1 MYPLRAVLF
10 CVAVLSVPVAC
21 AQIPVDTVRSLM
33 PFRTDEDSLQG
44 AILSADHDITHVLS
58 GAPGSFVY
66 DFGAFGWPTSWS
78 FNGLSPQA
86 VQLYFGPIPF
96 NDLLTGRPRYDLLPT
111 ALLRYPKI
119 DPGLPGAVVGIQTEL
134 RTVDTRKPNTQLHY
148 QAGGHGLQRVT
159 GLHAQQSSSML
170 GLPGRFQ
177 GLFAYS
183 GAAAAGDYPGSRLRR
198 QRQLLLRTRYQR
210 YTWSLEL
217 LYLHNQ
223 RRLGAH
229 SGVRGAGD
237 TRYNRLIAQVTDEH
251 RTRRTVRNDFLSTL
265 KTRLLTASVNLSTQ
279 SLYYEGVGAAAR
291 RLGVAVH
298 RDLRIGR
305 HRLHLRG
312 DGYTQ
317 RISSGSALPIG
328 HSTSL
333 IEVQVRDS
341 LKFKTGYLLAQG
353 IVRKQN
359 ADWGPGGRLRWE
371 STLLSFRPYVE
382 LSHSAA
388 PRPLTGW
395 GKYLIS
401 GKVDTGS
408 ITQASGGAGLYRG
421 RFSVQPYGFV
431 TSAQNAPDYK
441 AWITGSAQV
450 VSDTYVTYGAGIR
463 VSLSSK
469 PERGLFAALNAAM
482 TGTRESELDSGRLL
496 PQCVSSGQVGF
507 RVVLFTG
514 DLRLNTSVR
523 GRSWSTMVSRALHA
537 PTGLLVIPNKLRA
550 LSTLDQPSNALLEI
564 PATESAPVDA
574 SYTLDLVL
582 EGGVRTATVYIIYEN
597 ITSGTHLM
605 SGNELVPD
613 YPLPAQQLRFGV
625 YWPIAN

>member
-21 AQIPVDTVRSLM
+21 AQIPVDIVRSLM
-33 PFRTDEDSLQG
+33 PFRTGEDSLEG
-44 AILSADHDITHVLS
+44 AILSADHDITHALS
-58 GAPGSFVY
+58 RAPGSFVY

-78 FNGLSPQA
+78 FNGLSPQIA
-86 VQLYFGPIPF
+86 QLYFGPILF

-134 RTVDTRKPNTQLHY
+134 RTADTRKPYTQLHY
-148 QAGGHGLQRVT
+148 QAGGQGLQRVT

-198 QRQLLLRTRYQR
+198 QRQLLLRARYQR

-229 SGVRGAGD
+229 SGVQGAGD
-237 TRYNRLIAQVTDEH
+237 ARYNRLIAQVSGEH
-251 RTRRTVRNDFLSTL
+251 QTRRTVRNDFLSTL
-265 KTRLLTASVNLSTQ
+265 RTRLLTASIYLSTQ

-291 RLGVAVH
+291 RLGVTVQ
-298 RDLRIGR
+298 RDFRIGR
-305 HRLHLRG
+305 HRLQVRG
-312 DGYTQ
+312 DAYTQ

-333 IEVQVRDS
+333 IELQVRDS
-341 LKFKTGYLLAQG
+341 LRFNTGYLLAQG

-359 ADWGPGGRLRWE
+359 TIWGPGGRLRWE
-371 STLLSFRPYVE
+371 STLVRFRPYLE

-388 PRPLTGW
+388 PSPATGW
-395 GKYLIS
+395 GEYLIN
-401 GKVDTGS
+401 GMAEKGS
-408 ITQASGGAGLYRG
+408 ITQASGGAGLHKG

-431 TSAQNAPDYK
+431 TSAQNAPDYREV
-441 AWITGSAQV
+441 IIDSVQV

-463 VSLSSK
+463 LSVSSK
-469 PERGLFAALNAAM
+469 PERGLYATLNAAM
-482 TGTRESELDSGRLL
+482 IGTGKTGLDTGQLF
-496 PQCVSSGQVGF
+496 PEWVSSGQLGF
-507 RVVLFTG
+507 KVVLFTG

-523 GRSWSTMVSRALHA
+523 GRSWSAMVSRALHA
-537 PTGLLVIPNKLRA
+537 PTGLLVIPSAER
-550 LSTLDQPSNALLEI
+550 
-564 PATESAPVDA
+564 APVDA

-582 EGGVRTATVYIIYEN
+582 EGGIRTATIYIIYEN
-597 ITSGTHLM
+597 ITSGTRLM

-613 YPLPAQQLRFGV
+613 YPLPAQQWRFGV
-625 YWPIAN
+625 YWPIVN

>member
-1 MYPLRAVLF
+1 MYPLRAVLC

-33 PFRTDEDSLQG
+33 PFRTEEDSLQG

-58 GAPGSFVY
+58 GMPGSFVY

-78 FNGLSPQA
+78 INGLSPQA

-96 NDLLTGRPRYDLLPT
+96 NDMLTGRPRYDLLPT
-111 ALLRYPKI
+111 TLLRNPGI

-134 RTVDTRKPNTQLHY
+134 RTADTRKPYTQLHY
-148 QAGGHGLQRVT
+148 QAGGNGLQRVT
-159 GLHAQQSSSML
+159 GLHAQQSSSIF

-229 SGVRGAGD
+229 SGVQGAGEA
-237 TRYNRLIAQVTDEH
+237 RYNRLIAQVSGEH
-251 RTRRTVRNDFLSTL
+251 QTRRTVRNDFLSTL

-291 RLGVAVH
+291 RLGVTVQ
-298 RDLRIGR
+298 RNLRISR
-305 HRLHLRG
+305 HRLHVRG
-312 DGYTQ
+312 DAYAQ

-371 STLLSFRPYVE
+371 STLFSFRPYLE

-388 PRPLTGW
+388 PQPLTGW

-401 GKVDTGS
+401 GIVDKGS
-408 ITQASGGAGLYRG
+408 ITQASGGATLHRG

-431 TSAQNAPDYK
+431 ASAQNVPDYREV
-441 AWITGSAQV
+441 IIDSVQV
-450 VSDTYVTYGAGIR
+450 ISNTYVTYGAGIR
-463 VSLSSK
+463 LRVSSK
-469 PERGLFAALNAAM
+469 PERGLYATLNAAV
-482 TGTRESELDSGRLL
+482 TGTGETELDVGPLF
-496 PQCVSSGQVGF
+496 PEWVSSGQLGF
-507 RVVLFTG
+507 KVVLFTG

-523 GRSWSTMVSRALHA
+523 GRSWSAMVSRALHA
-537 PTGLLVIPNKLRA
+537 PTGLLVIPSAER
-550 LSTLDQPSNALLEI
+550 
-564 PATESAPVDA
+564 APVDA

-582 EGGVRTATVYIIYEN
+582 EGGIRTATVYIIYEN
-597 ITSGTHLM
+597 ITSGTRLM

>member
-21 AQIPVDTVRSLM
+21 AQIPVDTMRSLM
-33 PFRTDEDSLQG
+33 PLRTDEDSLQG
-44 AILSADHDITHVLS
+44 AILSADHDITHILS
-58 GAPGSFVY
+58 GVPGSFVY

-78 FNGLSPQA
+78 INGLSPQA
-86 VQLYFGPIPF
+86 VQLYFGPILF

-111 ALLRYPKI
+111 ALLRYPQI
-119 DPGLPGAVVGIQTEL
+119 DPGLPGAVVGVQTEL
-134 RTVDTRKPNTQLHY
+134 RTADTRKPYTQLHY
-148 QAGGHGLQRVT
+148 QAGGSGLQRIT
-159 GLHAQQSSSML
+159 GLHAQQSSRML

-229 SGVRGAGD
+229 SGVQGAGEA
-237 TRYNRLIAQVTDEH
+237 RYNRLIAQVTGEH
-251 RTRRTVRNDFLSTL
+251 RTRRMVRSDFLSTL
-265 KTRLLTASVNLSTQ
+265 RTRLLTASVYLSTQ

-291 RLGVAVH
+291 RLGVTVQ
-298 RDLRIGR
+298 RDFRKGR
-305 HRLHLRG
+305 HRLHVRG
-312 DGYTQ
+312 DAYTQ
-317 RISSGSALPIG
+317 RISSGNALPIG
-328 HSTSL
+328 DRTSL
-333 IEVQVRDS
+333 VEVQVSDS
-341 LKFKTGYLLAQG
+341 LRFKTGYLLAQG
-353 IVRKQN
+353 IVRKQKR
-359 ADWGPGGRLRWE
+359 DWGPGGRLRWE
-371 STLLSFRPYVE
+371 SMLCSFRPYLE

-388 PRPLTGW
+388 PGPLTGW
-395 GKYLIS
+395 GKYLVNGIA
-401 GKVDTGS
+401 DMGS
-408 ITQASGGAGLYRG
+408 ITQATGGAVLHRG
-421 RFSVQPYGFV
+421 RLSVQPYGFV
-431 TSAQNAPDYK
+431 TSAQNAADYREV
-441 AWITGSAQV
+441 IIDSVQV

-463 VSLSSK
+463 LSFSSK
-469 PERGLFAALNAAM
+469 PERGLYATLNAAM
-482 TGTRESELDSGRLL
+482 TGSGENELDAGRLL
-496 PQCVSSGQVGF
+496 PEWVSSGQFGF

-523 GRSWSTMVSRALHA
+523 GRSWSAMDSRALHA
-537 PTGLLVIPNKLRA
+537 PTGLLVIPSAER
-550 LSTLDQPSNALLEI
+550 
-564 PATESAPVDA
+564 APVDA

-582 EGGVRTATVYIIYEN
+582 EGGIRTATLYIIYEN
-597 ITSGTHLM
+597 ITSGTTLM

>member
-1 MYPLRAVLF
+1 
-10 CVAVLSVPVAC
+10 
-21 AQIPVDTVRSLM
+21 M
-33 PFRTDEDSLQG
+33 PFRTEEDSLQG
-44 AILSADHDITHVLS
+44 AILSADHDITHILS

-119 DPGLPGAVVGIQTEL
+119 DPGLPDAVVGIQTEL
-134 RTVDTRKPNTQLHY
+134 RTVDTRKPYTQLHY

-298 RDLRIGR
+298 RNLRIGR

-312 DGYTQ
+312 DAYTQ

-371 STLLSFRPYVE
+371 STLLSFRPYAE

-421 RFSVQPYGFV
+421 RFLLQPYGFV
-431 TSAQNAPDYK
+431 TSAQNTPDYREM
-441 AWITGSAQV
+441 IIDSLQV
-450 VSDTYVTYGAGIR
+450 VSNTYVTYGAGIR
-463 VSLSSK
+463 LSFSSE
-469 PERGLFAALNAAM
+469 PERGLYATLNAVM
-482 TGTRESELDSGRLL
+482 TGSGENELDTGELL
-496 PQCVSSGQVGF
+496 PEWVSSGQVGF
-507 RVVLFTG
+507 KVVLFTG

-523 GRSWSTMVSRALHA
+523 GRSWSAVDSRALHA
-537 PTGLLVIPNKLRA
+537 PTGLLVIPSAER
-550 LSTLDQPSNALLEI
+550 
-564 PATESAPVDA
+564 APVDA
-574 SYTLDLVL
+574 SYTLDLAV
-582 EGGVRTATVYIIYEN
+582 EGGIRTATIYIIYEN
-597 ITSGTHLM
+597 ITSGTRLM

>member
-33 PFRTDEDSLQG
+33 PFRAGEDSLQG
-44 AILSADHDITHVLS
+44 AILSANHDITHVLS

-78 FNGLSPQA
+78 INGLSPQVA
-86 VQLYFGPIPF
+86 QLYFGPIPF

-111 ALLRYPKI
+111 ALLRYPHI
-119 DPGLPGAVVGIQTEL
+119 DPGLLGAVVGVQTEL
-134 RTVDTRKPNTQLHY
+134 RTADTRKPYTQLHY
-148 QAGGHGLQRVT
+148 QAGGSGLQRVT
-159 GLHAQQSSSML
+159 GLHAQQSSRML
-170 GLPGRFQ
+170 GLPGSFQ

-198 QRQLLLRTRYQR
+198 QRQLLLRTRYQH

-229 SGVRGAGD
+229 SGVQGVGEA
-237 TRYNRLIAQVTDEH
+237 RYNRLIAQVTGEH
-251 RTRRTVRNDFLSTL
+251 RTRRMVRNDFLSTL
-265 KTRLLTASVNLSTQ
+265 RTRLLTASVYWSTQ

-291 RLGVAVH
+291 RLGVTLH
-298 RDLRIGR
+298 RDLRIGG

-312 DGYTQ
+312 NAYTQ

-341 LKFKTGYLLAQG
+341 LRFRKGYLLAQG
-353 IVRKQN
+353 IVRKQ
-359 ADWGPGGRLRWE
+359 DTYWGPGGRLRWE
-371 STLLSFRPYVE
+371 STLPSFRPYLE

-388 PRPLTGW
+388 PSPLTGW
-395 GKYLIS
+395 GKYLVN
-401 GKVDTGS
+401 GMVDKGS
-408 ITQASGGAGLYRG
+408 ITQASGGAGLHRG
-421 RFSVQPYGFV
+421 RLSVQPYGFV
-431 TSAQNAPDYK
+431 TSAQNAADYSEV
-441 AWITGSAQV
+441 IIDSVQV

-463 VSLSSK
+463 LSFSSK
-469 PERGLFAALNAAM
+469 PERGLYAAVNAAT
-482 TGTRESELDSGRLL
+482 TGTAESELDSGRLL
-496 PQCVSSGQVGF
+496 PKWVSSGQLGF
-507 RVVLFTG
+507 KTVLFTG

-537 PTGLLVIPNKLRA
+537 PTGLLVIPSAER
-550 LSTLDQPSNALLEI
+550 
-564 PATESAPVDA
+564 APVDA
-574 SYTLDLVL
+574 SYYLDLVL
-582 EGGVRTATVYIIYEN
+582 EGGIRTATLYIIYEN
-597 ITSGTHLM
+597 ITSGTRLM